1 MELGGGL
8 ELGRAE
14 PRCSESS
21 RAMELQATEE
31 KPGAKMPPRGAL
43 WAAPLSAPG
52 RRSIKNTSGEQSC
65 AFGSRISWKGCLG
78 STRNLLAWNS
88 WNCLNRSLL

>member
-31 KPGAKMPPRGAL
+31 KPGAKMPPAEL
-43 WAAPLSAPG
+43 YG
-52 RRSIKNTSGEQSC
+52 RRPCRRPGAALAKTR
-65 AFGSRISWKGCLG
+65 AGSRVA
-78 STRNLLAWNS
+78 RLA
-88 WNCLNRSLL
+88 RGFPGKVA